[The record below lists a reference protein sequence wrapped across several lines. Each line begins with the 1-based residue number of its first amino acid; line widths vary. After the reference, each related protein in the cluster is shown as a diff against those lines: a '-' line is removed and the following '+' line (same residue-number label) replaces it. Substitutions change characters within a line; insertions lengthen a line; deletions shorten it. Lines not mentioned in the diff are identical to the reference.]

1 MELVILNLVW
11 ISLSDF
17 VLILGLSLVN
27 DDLVSH
33 EFHVSHGIALGLNGR
48 NLSAFLVNEDLQSIL
63 KFLLQV
69 EILQVVNNGNMVDVA
84 TWFREESVSGLVKWL
99 KY

>member
-17 VLILGLSLVN
+17 FLILSLSLID

-33 EFHVSHGIALGLNGR
+33 EFHVSNSIALGLNGR